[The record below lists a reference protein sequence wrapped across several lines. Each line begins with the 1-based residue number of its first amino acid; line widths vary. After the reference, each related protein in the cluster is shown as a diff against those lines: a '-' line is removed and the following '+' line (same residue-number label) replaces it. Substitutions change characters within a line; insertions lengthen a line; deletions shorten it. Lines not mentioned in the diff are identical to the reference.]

1 MRGFF
6 SGAFLALL
14 LIDLAGLV
22 ILRRGGVL
30 TRFEGLSAAEF
41 DLIGRAEP
49 LRALPDTAFLR
60 ERLNDLS
67 PTARERRRRGPPGVA
82 HR

>member
-1 MRGFF
+1 MRE
-6 SGAFLALL
+6 FLLGTLLGLL

-22 ILRRGGVL
+22 ILRRAGGL
-30 TRFEGLSAAEF
+30 IRLEGLSAAEF
-41 DLIGRAEP
+41 DLIGRGEP
-49 LRALPDTAFLR
+49 FRALPDTAFFR

-67 PTARERRRRGPPGVA
+67 PTERGEAAARTLRRG